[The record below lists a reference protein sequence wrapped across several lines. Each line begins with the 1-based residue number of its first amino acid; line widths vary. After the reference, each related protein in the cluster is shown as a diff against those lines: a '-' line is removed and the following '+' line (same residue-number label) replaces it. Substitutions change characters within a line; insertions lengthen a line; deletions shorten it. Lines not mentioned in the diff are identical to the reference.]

1 MKKDLDKLIK
11 DFWCNTDIDGLI
23 RDFSKTYDLNIKS
36 ISDAQYFKLAFI
48 VTNLLTDNNHL
59 QCETIEDYKKSILH
73 FLQTGYVDYNNEN
86 ELFYNPDLAE
96 DLYLS
101 VREVFGER

>member
-11 DFWCNTDIDGLI
+11 DFWCNTDIDGLT
-23 RDFSKTYDLNIKS
+23 RDFSKTYDLNIES
-36 ISDAQYFKLAFI
+36 ISDAQYFHLAYI
-48 VTNLLTDNNHL
+48 VSTIMDNNYL
-59 QCETIEDYKKSILH
+59 KSETIEDYKKSILH